1 MTKAKILVTRKLPEF
16 VEKRL
21 MDTFAT
27 KLNAADKAYD
37 KEELVNLA
45 EGMDGLLC
53 TPCDQIDADLIGRL
67 PSSIRIISTFSVGY
81 EHIDVK
87 ATNARNI
94 VVTNTPGVLSE
105 ATADIALLLM
115 LAASRRAYEG
125 EAMIRE
131 NKWQGWNPTQLMGIG
146 LQGKRLGILG
156 MGRIGREVG
165 MRAQAFGMTVHYHNR
180 RALPDTD
187 AAGAIYHDSAESLL
201 GVSDFLSLHFPL
213 NPQTKGFLNNER
225 INMLPDN
232 PVVINTARGG
242 VVDDDALIHALQS
255 GRVAAAGLDVFDAEP
270 NLHSG
275 YRALKN
281 TFLLPHLGSATVE
294 TRNAMGFC
302 AIDNMEAF
310 FGGNVPPHTVS

>member
-1 MTKAKILVTRKLPEF
+1 MTSIKILVTRKLPVS

-21 MDTFAT
+21 IDTFAT
-27 KLNAADKAYD
+27 TLNATDKAYE
-37 KEELVNLA
+37 KEEILDLA
-45 EGMDGLLC
+45 KGMEGLLC

-87 ATNARNI
+87 AANARDI

-115 LAASRRAYEG
+115 LGASRRAYEG

-156 MGRIGREVG
+156 MGRIGREVA

-180 RALPDTD
+180 RALPD
-187 AAGAIYHDSAESLL
+187 AGVAGAIYHDNAESLL

-213 NPQTKGFLNNER
+213 NGQTKGFLNIER
-225 INMLPDN
+225 INMLPAN
-232 PVVINTARGG
+232 SVVINTARGG
-242 VVDDDALIHALQS
+242 VVDDEALITALKS
-255 GRVAAAGLDVFDAEP
+255 GRVAAAGLDVFDGEP

-275 YRALKN
+275 YRELKN

-310 FGGNVPPHTVS
+310 FDGKTPPHTVS